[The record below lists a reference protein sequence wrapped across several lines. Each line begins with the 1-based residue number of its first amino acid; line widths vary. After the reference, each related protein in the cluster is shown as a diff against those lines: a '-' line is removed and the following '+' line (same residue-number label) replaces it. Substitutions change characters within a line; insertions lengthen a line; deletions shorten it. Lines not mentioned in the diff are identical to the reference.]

1 VRLSLAPRE
10 SAFYPLFCESADN
23 LVAGIDLLAELVS
36 GDADSRPDLAAKIVD
51 AEHRGDEV
59 THQIL
64 RLLNST
70 FVTPF
75 DREDIY
81 RLAGRLDDV
90 MDFVEAAADH
100 LTLYALADLP
110 DEVSD
115 QLDVLR
121 QSARVTAAAMRRLKP
136 MKDLEEY
143 WIEVN
148 RLENSGDRTY
158 RRLVAKLFSG
168 QYDALTVMKLKEV
181 VDELENAADAF
192 EHIADTVETIVV
204 KES

>member
-1 VRLSLAPRE
+1 
-10 SAFYPLFCESADN
+10 LFCESADN
-23 LVAGIDLLAELVS
+23 LVEGIGLLAALLAADS
-36 GDADSRPDLAAKIVD
+36 DSRPDIAAKVVD

-81 RLAGRLDDV
+81 RLAGSLDDV

-100 LTLYALADLP
+100 LSLYALADLP
-110 DEVSD
+110 HEIDD

-121 QSARVTAAAMRRLKP
+121 ASAEATAEAMRRLKT
-136 MKDLEEY
+136 MKEMEAY

-192 EHIADTVETIVV
+192 EHIADTVQTIVV